1 MLKTKHS
8 HNYGCELDDM
18 NYQVNF
24 YSQQKCIIMFCTF
37 LLIGSSIFDYQLRL
51 FNISIEVW
59 PIETSN

>member
-1 MLKTKHS
+1 MLKTQHG
-8 HNYGCELDDM
+8 HNYGRELDDM
-18 NYQVNF
+18 NDQVNF